1 VGKADEWYPGNAQD
15 GITQV
20 VHNDDEELCFYRTT
34 AFARSGLS
42 AGTSITKRVNS
53 LQMGLEPM
61 GVEIEANIG
70 RYLVELTR
78 LTGRSRW

>member
-1 VGKADEWYPGNAQD
+1 
-15 GITQV
+15 
-20 VHNDDEELCFYRTT
+20 
-34 AFARSGLS
+34 
-42 AGTSITKRVNS
+42 
-53 LQMGLEPM
+53 MGLESM